1 MRSLARAD
9 AVKTNVCGRAGS
21 HLETLEGRYMLSEPI
36 HFGSLGSGEQSHPL
50 FTPSLLEL
58 AVDFLLYPRDRL

>member
-1 MRSLARAD
+1 
-9 AVKTNVCGRAGS
+9 
-21 HLETLEGRYMLSEPI
+21 MLSEPI